1 MNQASTHR
9 PRRSLLP
16 RAEAASS
23 RNLLLSWELCRFGAR
38 GCLPPRLRCPKI
50 PLNKRAPSA
59 CPYFYIYIADEAWQ
73 SSCQLRRNLR
83 AIADVILVR
92 VCSASCSWSARACR
106 LITHSSSTSA
116 FLLYLRRRCNGSCP
130 SRNVK
135 TRRMRR
141 RCNGSHPSRPVA
153 EDLRID
159 RHLNSCHLRR

>member
-1 MNQASTHR
+1 LQLTSFFLTTR
-9 PRRSLLP
+9 TV
-16 RAEAASS
+16 AATTA
-23 RNLLLSWELCRFGAR
+23 CT
-38 GCLPPRLRCPKI
+38 CPVLKI
-50 PLNKRAPSA
+50 PALFLFSHL
-59 CPYFYIYIADEAWQ
+59 
-73 SSCQLRRNLR
+73 SCQLRRNLR

-153 EDLRID
+153 EDFENRSTSQFLSPLEAICIRCGGGGYFEK
-159 RHLNSCHLRR
+159 SCWRRTKLKTENESRWPLLD